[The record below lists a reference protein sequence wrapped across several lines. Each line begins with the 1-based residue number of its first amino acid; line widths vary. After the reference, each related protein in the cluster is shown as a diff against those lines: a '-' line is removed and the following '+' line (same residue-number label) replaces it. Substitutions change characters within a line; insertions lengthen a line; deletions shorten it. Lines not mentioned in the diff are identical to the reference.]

1 MAIAAAPLHSF
12 PPYALPAPVVA
23 GPVAQ
28 VRAHA
33 ANDAFRSA
41 LVRFRHGDICATQL
55 TRHSQITFSGTLCLG
70 IIAAGYA
77 SPDTLK
83 TSRALAISVACGM
96 LGCLFTLASLFL
108 DRQHGGQCFFL
119 LSLLAA
125 AIGAVIMVAAI
136 QAWEVGMIVG
146 ICIVV
151 TVGVVW
157 WLKAF
162 QR

>member
-1 MAIAAAPLHSF
+1 MYQTTETA
-12 PPYALPAPVVA
+12 
-23 GPVAQ
+23 
-28 VRAHA
+28 
-33 ANDAFRSA
+33 
-41 LVRFRHGDICATQL
+41 
-55 TRHSQITFSGTLCLG
+55 SQITFSGTLCLG

-125 AIGAVIMVAAI
+125 AIGAVTMVAAI
-136 QAWEVGMIVG
+136 QAWEVAMIVG

-157 WLKAF
+157 WLKTF
-162 QR
+162 KR